1 MESQK
6 TLKRAF
12 FSIVNISGNFLC
24 KVYFIDFVSEIYLD
38 LNAKKY
44 ILKGE
49 WSWQKMFSP
58 INKNA
63 CCFPLRAS
71 LVTQ

>member
-1 MESQK
+1 MECQK

-12 FSIVNISGNFLC
+12 FSIVNISGNFLL
-24 KVYFIDFVSEIYLD
+24 VFFVDFVSEICLD

-49 WSWQKMFSP
+49 WSWQIIFSP
-58 INKNA
+58 IHKNA
-63 CCFPLRAS
+63 CYFPLWAS